1 MLFKK
6 GELEKIAKESAE
18 KVNKETEVNEFKK
31 NLEEVKIYMNNYI
44 FEYNNERPQ
53 WNRKKMTP
61 VQYRNHLLNSI

>member
-31 NLEEVKIYMNNYI
+31 NLEEVKTKLIEVLYPK
-44 FEYNNERPQ
+44 NEL
-53 WNRKKMTP
+53 KETE
-61 VQYRNHLLNSI
+61 